1 MRITQKKQ
9 QQKKKQTT
17 NQQSEGKTAKR
28 LRVPLTVQQQREQR
42 QQQRCPHGA
51 LCGRPRFGSLRSP
64 RRAPAALP
72 RPRTRCPLRSR
83 GRCAAS
89 PARPR
94 LRPLGTGTGVGGG
107 GYGCQLIQGDLKMEF
122 GFVVRAEFGEGLGCV
137 EGIWGVCRKEGLE
150 GFGFF
155 FSRVGVWGEF
165 GVPA

>member
-1 MRITQKKQ
+1 MLFFTPFFPNCFQRV
-9 QQKKKQTT
+9 KKKAEREDAGCAHHPKKNNSKKKNKKTT

-94 LRPLGTGTGVGGG
+94 LRPLGTGAGVGGG
-107 GYGCQLIQGDLKMEF
+107 VMD
-122 GFVVRAEFGEGLGCV
+122 V
-137 EGIWGVCRKEGLE
+137 
-150 GFGFF
+150 
-155 FSRVGVWGEF
+155 S
-165 GVPA
+165 